1 MSKEKVYEA
10 LAEQEGM
17 YLSGQALSERLG
29 ISRAAVWKAV
39 DALRRQG
46 CDIEARTGMGYRLRP
61 NDRLDGRTVSRCL
74 TVPRENWHVLDEVDS
89 TNTACKRMAADG
101 AADGT
106 VVMADRQTAGK
117 GRRGRSFFSPKGKGL
132 YLSVLWRPEMSAEAL
147 LPLTALVAVAV
158 CRALEQLGET
168 ETRIKWPNDLVLRGR
183 KLGGILTEMSLEGE
197 SGHVEYVVV
206 GIGIN
211 CRQQPEDFGPEL
223 ADMAISLDMAEA
235 DGVHRA
241 TLAAVLIGE
250 LDRLRREVMENPAL
264 WLEDYRHRCLTVG
277 QTVQVLR
284 GNSPTRARALSVDD
298 SYGLVVRYD
307 DGKTETLRSGEVSVR
322 GLYGYV

>member
-10 LAEQEGM
+10 LAEQEGA
-17 YLSGQALSERLG
+17 YLSGQILSDRLG

-61 NDRLDGRTVSRCL
+61 NDRLDGRTVSCCL
-74 TVPRENWHVLDEVDS
+74 SAPRENWHVLDEVDS
-89 TNTACKRMAADG
+89 TNTACKRMAAEG

-117 GRRGRSFFSPKGKGL
+117 GRRGRSFSSPKGKGL
-132 YLSVLWRPEMSAEAL
+132 YLSVLWRPEMPAEAL
-147 LPLTALVAVAV
+147 LSLTALAAVAV
-158 CRALEQLGET
+158 CRALDRLGEA

-211 CRQQPEDFGPEL
+211 CRQRPEDFGPEL

-235 DGVHRA
+235 GEIRRA
-241 TLAAVLIGE
+241 ALAAALMEE

-264 WLEDYRHRCLTVG
+264 WLEEYRRRCLTVG
-277 QTVQVLR
+277 QLVQVLR
-284 GNSPTRARALSVDD
+284 GDDRTQARAFAVDD
-298 SYGLVVRYD
+298 RYGLVVRYD